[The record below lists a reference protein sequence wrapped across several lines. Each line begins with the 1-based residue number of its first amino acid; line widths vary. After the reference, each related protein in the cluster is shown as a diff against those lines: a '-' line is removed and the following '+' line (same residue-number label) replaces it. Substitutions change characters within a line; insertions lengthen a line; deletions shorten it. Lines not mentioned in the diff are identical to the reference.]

1 MDAIPETYS
10 TDSLPRH
17 VPDVPCGSAPA
28 YNQPMRRA
36 CGVFLCL
43 SVTLIASLSAQSRP
57 NWLDPY
63 RANADRLIKAATA
76 DQFAWDRVAELTDT
90 YGQRISGSDNLN
102 RAIAWAVETMTKDGL
117 ENVHTERVMVPKWVR
132 GVESLEITNPPHHV
146 VPMLGLGGSVATPS
160 AGIEAEVMVV
170 ASGDELTRR
179 AAEAKGK
186 IVLFNV
192 PYTNYGETVAY
203 RSGGARMAAQHGAVA
218 ALVRSVGPVGLRTPH
233 TGGMSYEGAVAQIP
247 TAAIP
252 VEDAMRIQRLANRGI
267 KVRLR
272 LRMEAHFEPD
282 VESFNVVGEIRGSEK
297 PEEIV
302 LVGCHFD
309 SWDPGTGASDDGVGC
324 IVTWEAA
331 RLMKKLNIRP
341 KRTVRVVL
349 FTNEEN
355 GMRGGNGYRDQHAKE
370 AANHIMAFESD
381 SGVFAPARLGFT
393 GSAAARQLVND
404 IGTLLAPLGLQDVGD
419 GGGGA
424 DIGPIS
430 TLGKVPMM
438 AYAGDATK
446 YFTIHHTPADTVD
459 RIDPAE
465 VSKAAAGIA
474 AMIYVVADMPQS
486 LPK

>member
-1 MDAIPETYS
+1 MLAVVALTVS
-10 TDSLPRH
+10 S
-17 VPDVPCGSAPA
+17 
-28 YNQPMRRA
+28 
-36 CGVFLCL
+36 
-43 SVTLIASLSAQSRP
+43 SAQGRP
-57 NWLDPY
+57 AWLDPY
-63 RANADRLIKAATA
+63 RDNADKLIKAATA

-90 YGQRISGSDNLN
+90 YGQRISGSENLN
-102 RAIAWAVETMTKDGL
+102 RAIAWAAETMTKDGL

-132 GVESLEITNPPHHV
+132 GVESLEITNPPQHV
-146 VPMLGLGGSVATPS
+146 VPLLGLGGSVATPPD
-160 AGIEAEVMVV
+160 GIEAEVMVV
-170 ASGDELTRR
+170 ANRDDLTRR

-203 RSGGARMAAQHGAVA
+203 RSGGATMAAQHGAVA
-218 ALVRSVGPVGLRTPH
+218 ALVRAVGPTGLRTPH
-233 TGGMSYEGAVAQIP
+233 TGGMNYGEGVAKIP

-252 VEDAMRIQRLANRGI
+252 AEDTMRIQRLTNRGI

-272 LRMEAHFEPD
+272 LKMEAHFEAD

-302 LVGCHFD
+302 LVGGHFD

-324 IVTWEAA
+324 VVTWEAA

-355 GMRGGNGYRDQHAKE
+355 GTRGGNGYRDQHEQE
-370 AANHIMAFESD
+370 AANHILSFESD
-381 SGVFAPARLGFT
+381 SGVFAPASLGFS
-393 GSAAARQLVND
+393 GSEAARKLITD
-404 IGTLLAPLGLQDVGD
+404 IATLLTPLGLQNIGP

-438 AYAGDATK
+438 AYSGDSTK
-446 YFTIHHTPADTVD
+446 YFTIHHTPADTID
-459 RIDPAE
+459 RIEPAE
-465 VSKAAAGIA
+465 VSKAAAAIS
-474 AMIYVVADMPQS
+474 AMIYVVADMPQA

>member
-1 MDAIPETYS
+1 M
-10 TDSLPRH
+10 
-17 VPDVPCGSAPA
+17 
-28 YNQPMRRA
+28 
-36 CGVFLCL
+36 
-43 SVTLIASLSAQSRP
+43 SLSRRISLLVVLLSLVVSLGPVSAQGRP
-57 NWLDPY
+57 AWLDPF
-63 RANADRLIKAATA
+63 RANAEKLIAAAQA

-102 RAIAWAVETMTKDGL
+102 RAIAWAQEAMKKDGL
-117 ENVHTERVMVPKWVR
+117 ENVHTERVMVPKWIR
-132 GVESLEITNPPHHV
+132 GNESLEITNPPLHA
-146 VPMLGLGGSVATPS
+146 VPMLGLGGSVATPP
-160 AGIEAEVMVV
+160 AGIEADVIVV
-170 ASGDELTRR
+170 TTGDELTRR

-203 RSGGARMAAQHGAVA
+203 RSGGASMAARVGAVA
-218 ALVRSVGPVGLRTPH
+218 AIVRSVGPMGLRTTH
-233 TGGMSYEGAVAQIP
+233 TGGMNYAADVAKLP

-252 VEDAMRIQRLANRGI
+252 AEDANRIQRLVNRGVN
-267 KVRLR
+267 VRLR
-272 LRMEAHFEPD
+272 LKMEARFDPD
-282 VESFNVVGEIRGSEK
+282 VESFNVVGEIKGSEK
-297 PEEIV
+297 PDEIV
-302 LVGCHFD
+302 LVGGHFD
-309 SWDPGTGASDDGVGC
+309 SWDPGLGASDDGVGC

-355 GMRGGNGYRDQHAKE
+355 GTRGGTGYRDAHAAE
-370 AANHIMAFESD
+370 ASNHVLSVESD

-393 GSAAARQLVND
+393 GSDAARK
-404 IGTLLAPLGLQDVGD
+404 IMSEIATLLAPLGMQELSG

-438 AYAGDATK
+438 AYSGDSTK

-459 RIDPAE
+459 RIEPQE
-465 VSKAAAGIA
+465 VSKAAASLA
-474 AMIYVVADMPQS
+474 AMIYVVADMPQV

>member
-1 MDAIPETYS
+1 MMRPVSVLLLVA
-10 TDSLPRH
+10 LF
-17 VPDVPCGSAPA
+17 VA
-28 YNQPMRRA
+28 YP
-36 CGVFLCL
+36 
-43 SVTLIASLSAQSRP
+43 SAQGRP
-57 NWLDPY
+57 AWLDPY
-63 RANADRLIKAATA
+63 RANVGKLIAAAQA
-76 DQFAWDRVAELTDT
+76 DQFAWDRLAELTDT
-90 YGQRISGSDNLN
+90 YGQRLSGSDNLN
-102 RAIAWAVETMTKDGL
+102 RAIAWAAETMKKDGL

-132 GVESLEITNPPHHV
+132 GNESLEITNPPHHV
-146 VPMLGLGGSVATPS
+146 VPMLGLGGSIATPA
-160 AGIEAEVMVV
+160 AGIEAEVIVV
-170 ASGDELTRR
+170 STSEELTKR
-179 AAEAKGK
+179 AADAKGK

-203 RSGGARMAAQHGAVA
+203 RSGGASMAARVGAVA
-218 ALVRSVGPVGLRTPH
+218 SLVRAVGPMGLRTPH
-233 TGGMSYEGAVAQIP
+233 TGGMNYAEGVTKIP

-252 VEDAMRIQRLANRGI
+252 VEDANRIQRLVNRDV

-272 LRMEAHFEPD
+272 LKMEAKFDPD

-297 PEEIV
+297 PEEVV
-302 LVGCHFD
+302 LVGGHFD

-324 IVTWEAA
+324 VVTWEAA

-355 GMRGGNGYRDQHAKE
+355 GTRGGNGYRDAHAQE
-370 AANHIMAFESD
+370 AANHVFAVESD

-393 GSAAARQLVND
+393 GSEAARKLMGD
-404 IGTLLAPLGLQDVGD
+404 IVTLLAPIGMQELSG

-424 DIGPIS
+424 DIGPIA

-438 AYAGDATK
+438 AYSGDSAK

-459 RIDPAE
+459 RIDPQD
-465 VSKAAAGIA
+465 VSRAAASLA
-474 AMIYVVADMPQS
+474 AVIYVVADMPQA